1 MVQEKGKYTVITGA
15 SSGIGYEAAKA
26 FAERGKNLVIV
37 ARRKDNLEM
46 LKKEILEERPD
57 VDVVIRS
64 TDLSVSENVYLLYEG
79 LKNYGIETWVNN
91 AGFGNY
97 GSVADQ
103 DLEKIGA
110 MLHLNIEA
118 LTILSS

>member
-1 MVQEKGKYTVITGA
+1 MVQKKGKYTVITGA
-15 SSGIGYEAAKA
+15 SSGIGYETAKA
-26 FAERGKNLVIV
+26 FAGRGKNLIIA

-64 TDLSVSENVYLLYEG
+64 TDLSVSENVYQLYEG
-79 LKNYGIETWVNN
+79 LRDYEIETWVNN

-97 GSVADQ
+97 DSVAD
-103 DLEKIGA
+103 
-110 MLHLNIEA
+110 
-118 LTILSS
+118 